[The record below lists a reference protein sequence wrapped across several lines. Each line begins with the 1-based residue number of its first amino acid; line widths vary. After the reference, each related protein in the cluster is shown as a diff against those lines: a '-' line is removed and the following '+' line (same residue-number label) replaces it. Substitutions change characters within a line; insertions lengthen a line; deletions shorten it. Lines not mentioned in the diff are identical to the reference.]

1 MKQQTVGSGA
11 SDNRRRAG
19 PIYASSDDLLRA
31 SEGGDGFEARA
42 IATGYLMAIRDADA
56 DCLSATTLL
65 EYLRCA
71 TGSVLELT
79 GLGYVMA
86 VRDCMR
92 SPATAGPRP
101 LSSSEKVGM
110 RHDAGHVRDWLERQ
124 PRSVIQPAI
133 ASVQLA
139 LALPGSGIAP
149 RATALLGPKAVFR
162 WFGAQSGV
170 TKGLA
175 AMAAALS
182 VALVLQTL
190 PASGRDSQLAQRDLM
205 VSHEAENIM
214 AMLLEQR
221 RYEKDSILNLSDPV
235 QSEAY
240 AQKWKEAR
248 IALMS
253 TLDAL
258 GSLDLPEE
266 DRQSVTEIRDDLR
279 FYEQG
284 YLQVLSRMQSG
295 QVRTAQDANRLLEG
309 YKPAVHRV
317 EANGVRFAARAS
329 RRLQLTQLR

>member
-1 MKQQTVGSGA
+1 MQQAVGNGA
-11 SDNRRRAG
+11 SGDRRHAD
-19 PIYASSDDLLRA
+19 PIDMSSDDLLRA
-31 SEGGDGFEARA
+31 ADGRDGFEARA

-56 DCLSATTLL
+56 DCLSASTLL
-65 EYLRCA
+65 EYLRCD

-79 GLGYVMA
+79 GVGYVMA

-92 SPATAGPRP
+92 SPAGGRPRP

-110 RHDAGHVRDWLERQ
+110 RNDAGHVRDWLERQ

-139 LALPGSGIAP
+139 LAVPASAAAARAPGLA
-149 RATALLGPKAVFR
+149 GPKAALR
-162 WFGAQSGV
+162 WFGAQSRV

-190 PASGRDSQLAQRDLM
+190 PAPGSDSQRARHDMM

-221 RYEKDSILNLSDPV
+221 RYEKDTILNLSDPV

-240 AQKWKEAR
+240 AQKWKDSR

-258 GSLDLPEE
+258 GALDLPAE

-295 QVRTAQDANRLLEG
+295 QVRTPQDANRLLEG

-317 EANGVRFAARAS
+317 EANGVRFAARA
-329 RRLQLTQLR
+329 LQRAQLR